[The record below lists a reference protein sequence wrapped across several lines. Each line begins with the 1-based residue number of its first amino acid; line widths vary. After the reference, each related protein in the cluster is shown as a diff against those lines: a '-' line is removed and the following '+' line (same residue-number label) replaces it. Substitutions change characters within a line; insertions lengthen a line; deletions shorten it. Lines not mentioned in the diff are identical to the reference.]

1 MLYLLN
7 PKKGLLSQYLNET
20 INLNS
25 ALINLNND
33 TSDKKLPAR
42 FMIKYNLFKEIY

>member
-1 MLYLLN
+1 MVYLIN

-20 INLNS
+20 INLNA

-33 TSDKKLPAR
+33 A
-42 FMIKYNLFKEIY
+42 